1 MILVYMFHKN
11 SSYFK
16 CSRQP
21 SNCWRSSNHEKKK
34 EEGAADAETVC
45 IGLARVGADTQ
56 RIVSG
61 TLTELSQ
68 IDLGEPLHCLIVTG
82 KLHPMEIEFLE
93 KLKTVKVNE

>member
-1 MILVYMFHKN
+1 MEIIESREKN
-11 SSYFK
+11 
-16 CSRQP
+16 
-21 SNCWRSSNHEKKK
+21 E
-34 EEGAADAETVC
+34 EEGAVDAETVC